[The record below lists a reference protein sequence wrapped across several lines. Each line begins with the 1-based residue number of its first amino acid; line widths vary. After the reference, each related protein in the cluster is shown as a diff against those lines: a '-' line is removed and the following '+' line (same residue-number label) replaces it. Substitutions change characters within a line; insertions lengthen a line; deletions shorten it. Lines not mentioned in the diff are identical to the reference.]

1 MVTIKFSERRKI
13 MLTELSPI
21 IAMNM
26 LTKVAMIVL
35 AVAVVAIIIL
45 KIKQRG

>member
-1 MVTIKFSERRKI
+1 

-21 IAMNM
+21 LAMNM
-26 LTKVAMIVL
+26 PTKVALIVL
-35 AVAVVAIIIL
+35 AVVVVAIIIL